1 MNANK
6 PTEGELNEGTVTAKL
21 LDPDQREAIER
32 ITKSEAPHNQRAQA
46 LLALDEGMTQVEAG
60 QRAGLTSGQV
70 KYWLGKFRKEGL
82 GIFPEELYAEA
93 EQQEEPAAL
102 VTESIVETESKAEKP
117 KAEDKAKKTKS
128 EDKSKKK
135 DKPKKKKA
143 KKNKKPKKSKKAKKA
158 KGKKGKSSK
167 KSKKK

>member
-1 MNANK
+1 MNTDK
-6 PTEGELNEGTVTAKL
+6 PTEAEVNKGTDTDKL

-46 LLALDEGMTQVEAG
+46 ILALDEGMTQAEAG

-128 EDKSKKK
+128 EDKPKKK
-135 DKPKKKKA
+135 DKSKKKKA

-167 KSKKK
+167 KPKKK